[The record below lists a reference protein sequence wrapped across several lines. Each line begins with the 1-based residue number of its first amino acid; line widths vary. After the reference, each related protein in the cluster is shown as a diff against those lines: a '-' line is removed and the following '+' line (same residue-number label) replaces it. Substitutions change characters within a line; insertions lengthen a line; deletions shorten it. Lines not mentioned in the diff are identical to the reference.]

1 MVLPSALYFLW
12 VKSTGQCLG
21 SSREVIQA
29 RHVVKTGNILLLPA
43 DTVYRAL
50 SSYDL
55 RVDQLACESSRLSP
69 ESQGMRQFSKI
80 QSVSVVADQ

>member
-12 VKSTGQCLG
+12 VKSTGQCFGL
-21 SSREVIQA
+21 SREVIEA
-29 RHVVKTGNILLLPA
+29 RHVVKTGNIVRLPA
-43 DTVYRAL
+43 DTVYRVL

-55 RVDQLACESSRLSP
+55 RVDQCACESSWLSP
-69 ESQGMRQFSKI
+69 ESKGMRQFSKI